1 MKVRAAWGPQQSI
14 ALSGQHRFM
23 TLAMLSNSTACSGE
37 AQGGR
42 DLCSLGLGRAGA
54 LYDRQHEGSL

>member
-23 TLAMLSNSTACSGE
+23 TLAMLSNSTAYSGE
-37 AQGGR
+37 AQGVGTYVAW
-42 DLCSLGLGRAGA
+42 G
-54 LYDRQHEGSL
+54 